1 MNDDQPQGVDTP
13 DLMERMTSVLDAE
26 DDAPE
31 LPEEESAPAEED
43 AAEEETP
50 DTPEAEDY
58 EEITHNGEVKKLTKA
73 ELKDLAQQGFDYTQK
88 TQQLA
93 EQRRF
98 LESQE
103 AAINYRAKFQEQFTE
118 QLGQVKAVE
127 SQLAEWKKVDWQ
139 ALANSD
145 PMQYLTAH
153 QQYQEVKE
161 TYQAHI
167 DHLNQMQSQAQH
179 VEQQQTA
186 QRLAQEAQA
195 MKQAI
200 PEWRDATKA
209 TAEMNDVKQF
219 LSKNGFND
227 AEIKSV
233 MDHRHVVVARKA
245 MLYDKLMA
253 AGQKKVQAAPPPS
266 KPGSTAKPKQA
277 VDQKLRETL
286 RRTGS
291 ADAAAKLIEQM
302 L

>member
-1 MNDDQPQGVDTP
+1 MDDQPQGVDAP
-13 DLMERMTSVLDAE
+13 DLLERMTGVLDAE
-26 DDAPE
+26 DAAPE
-31 LPEEESAPAEED
+31 LPDDEPAPVEEE
-43 AAEEETP
+43 AAEKDKPE
-50 DTPEAEDY
+50 TPEAEEEL

-88 TQQLA
+88 TQQIA
-93 EQRRF
+93 EQRRY
-98 LESQE
+98 LEAQE
-103 AAINYRAKFQEQFTE
+103 AAINYRANFQSQFTE
-118 QLGQVKAVE
+118 QLGQVKAIE
-127 SQLAEWKKVDWQ
+127 NQLAEYKKVDWQ

-167 DHLNQMQSQAQH
+167 DHLNQMQSQAQQ

-200 PEWRDATKA
+200 PEWKDATKA

-219 LSKNGFND
+219 LGKNGFND
-227 AEIKSV
+227 AEIRSV

-253 AGQKKVQAAPPPS
+253 AGQKKVHAAPPPS
-266 KPGSTAKPKQA
+266 KPGSTAKPTQA
-277 VDQKLRETL
+277 VDQKLRDQL

-291 ADAAAKLIEQM
+291 SDAAAKLIERM